1 MEIFNAL
8 WAQFGG
14 LITFFAYAY
23 VVWTVIVAGIAITI
37 FILVFRQ
44 FLDMRK
50 GFDSNFFKRNRR

>member
-1 MEIFNAL
+1 MEIFNAI

-23 VVWTVIVAGIAITI
+23 VVWMVIVGGIAIAI
-37 FILVFRQ
+37 FIFVFRQ